1 MSILQ
6 RGIAREFCVRQTRSA
21 EIELIGANRVGR
33 EKIVRSRSANNV
45 ILINTVAAD
54 PDRAHERAVAIER
67 KAARE
72 NRNPIRQIQ
81 SDAVP

>member
-6 RGIAREFCVRQTRSA
+6 RGIAWKFCVGQTRST
-21 EIELIGANRVGR
+21 EIELIGTNRVGR

-54 PDRAHERAVAIER
+54 PDRANERAITIER

-72 NRNPIRQIQ
+72 NRNSVRQIQ